1 MQHGARRASRPT
13 PPAPPPLSLL
23 EDSHYVRR
31 ILRRNGV
38 TAVEAEDLVQEVL
51 LVMWRRRADYDPSR
65 PLRPWLGGIAVRVA
79 AAFRKRKVREAKAP
93 PPEARDVIRD
103 PEQELATMRAHV
115 LVAHALATLPEKLRQ
130 VVVLYDLDGRSMR
143 EIADGLAIP
152 LFTAYSRLRMAR
164 QALGR
169 TVRRLQKQKAPG
181 EKAQRIPNVKP
192 QRAPK
197 AKAQRPANAR
207 AKPARAAARRG

>member
-13 PPAPPPLSLL
+13 PPAPPPLSLH
-23 EDSHYVRR
+23 EDTHYVRR

-65 PLRPWLGGIAVRVA
+65 PLRPWLGGIAVKVA
-79 AAFRKRKVREAKAP
+79 AAYRKRKVREAKTLP
-93 PPEARDVIRD
+93 PDGRERILD
-103 PEQELATMRAHV
+103 PEQELAAMRAHV
-115 LVAHALATLPEKLRQ
+115 LVARALTALPEKLRQ
-130 VVVLYDLDGRSMR
+130 VVVYYDLDGRSMR
-143 EIADGLAIP
+143 EIATRLEIP

-169 TVRRLQKQKAPG
+169 TLRRLQPRK
-181 EKAQRIPNVKP
+181 
-192 QRAPK
+192 
-197 AKAQRPANAR
+197 
-207 AKPARAAARRG
+207 